1 LALYQPSKF
10 VKTEK
15 QVLICRVFIHQPIV
29 LYFLYFLRLF
39 HNNSCSFIMNHEI
52 SVLTHKSSGRRQ
64 IGTLLLKNWQ
74 KSWKLCNIGPSLS
87 QRFFLHQH

>member
-29 LYFLYFLRLF
+29 LYFLRLF
-39 HNNSCSFIMNHEI
+39 HNNSCSFIVNHQI
-52 SVLTHKSSGRRQ
+52 CVLIHKSSGRRQ
-64 IGTLLLKNWQ
+64 RGIFLLKNWQ